1 MKSLDQHLEEINNMR
16 KELALIEAEV
26 DKLLEQC
33 KQKPGFKYP
42 IYMQA
47 IYSRQVIKFTSLNS
61 GTVVVQ
67 GKYASN
73 SPVGQV
79 IQIPSLPHTNTE
91 HWQPIAFDEE
101 RGIADKQLVECW
113 DNAHTH
119 ARAFRF
125 YDAEHECAYSCQGN
139 QSLISWDNYRPIPYA
154 DYPDWAIEA
163 EKTLED

>member
-26 DKLLEQC
+26 DKLREQC
-33 KQKPGFKYP
+33 KQQLKFEYP

-47 IYSRQVIKFTSLNS
+47 INSKQVVKFTDLKA
-61 GTVVVQ
+61 GFVVVR
-67 GKYASN
+67 GVFEN
-73 SPVGQV
+73 NCPVGTYMTGY
-79 IQIPSLPHTNTE
+79 IPHTDVTE
-91 HWQPIAFDEE
+91 WQPIAFDEE

-113 DNAHTH
+113 DGAHTH

-139 QSLISWDNYRPIPYA
+139 QSLISWDNYRPISYA